1 MYEFPPMAARIAIL
15 VCLYLFLFAAY
26 RELYRTVKETR
37 PLVQGPDADPARPRA
52 LPTLTVVQTP
62 DDSAVVAGDTIPLLT
77 SNTIGRA
84 GDSTIVLQ
92 DASVS
97 VSHARVDFMDGGF
110 VLTDAGS
117 TNGTYV
123 NGARVTGRAE
133 LRPGDY
139 VQVGGVVM
147 EFRA

>member
-1 MYEFPPMAARIAIL
+1 VYEFPPMAARIAIL

-26 RELYRTVKETR
+26 RELYRTVRETR
-37 PLVQGPDADPARPRA
+37 PIATGPDADPARPHS
-52 LPTLTVVQTP
+52 LPTFTIVQAP
-62 DDSAVVAGDTIPLLT
+62 AESAVVAGDTIPLLT

-92 DASVS
+92 DPSVS
-97 VSHARVDFMDGGF
+97 SSHARVDFMDGAF
-110 VLTDAGS
+110 VLMDTDS

-123 NGARVTGRAE
+123 NGARVAGRTE

-139 VQVGGVVM
+139 VQVGAVVM
-147 EFRA
+147 EFKA